1 MAAISVRFSILQRGI
16 KNRGF
21 DQIQNFFRS
30 SNQQSMKIFFSE
42 KKFWGL
48 GAL

>member
-1 MAAISVRFSILQRGI
+1 MAAISVRFSVLQRGI

-21 DQIQNFFRS
+21 DQIKKNFRRR
-30 SNQQSMKIFFSE
+30 NHQGMKIFFSR
-42 KKFWGL
+42 KKFLGL

>member
-1 MAAISVRFSILQRGI
+1 MAAISVRFSVIQRGI

-21 DQIQNFFRS
+21 DQIKNFFRR
-30 SNQQSMKIFFSE
+30 SNHQGIKIFFSE

>member
-1 MAAISVRFSILQRGI
+1 MAAISVQFSVLQRGI

-21 DQIQNFFRS
+21 DQIKKFFRK
-30 SNQQSMKIFFSE
+30 NYHQSMKIFLA
-42 KKFWGL
+42 KTKIGGL